1 MDFETEGFSAIIST
15 FTGPSLSKVKMFR
28 YRGLKKLKF
37 QKQTRIKNVTYRK
50 NFIYAPKTQNIQ
62 IASLQGLDPD
72 AHT

>member
-1 MDFETEGFSAIIST
+1 
-15 FTGPSLSKVKMFR
+15 MFR